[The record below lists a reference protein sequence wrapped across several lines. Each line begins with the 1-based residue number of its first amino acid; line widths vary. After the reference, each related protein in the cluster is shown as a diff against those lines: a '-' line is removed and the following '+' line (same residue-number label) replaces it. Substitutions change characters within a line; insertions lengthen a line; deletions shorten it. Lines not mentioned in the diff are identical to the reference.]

1 RGLLQELLAPDLL
14 AQLAG
19 PRLEL
24 LDLGVD
30 VRDLGRDLDRVE
42 ALELLAEPLDLRLES
57 LDLALGVSLAAV
69 MLLERGVRL
78 GPDLLHPGLGLSVR
92 LRLRL
97 ELLHPLARGTE
108 GLLGNPRSEEH
119 T

>member
-1 RGLLQELLAPDLL
+1 
-14 AQLAG
+14 
-19 PRLEL
+19 
-24 LDLGVD
+24 
-30 VRDLGRDLDRVE
+30 DRVE

-108 GLLGNPRSEEH
+108 GLLGNPLGLERLLLLLLEDGELLVRRLDLLAQALARRL
-119 T
+119 